1 MKKSYV
7 KPVLTY
13 ESFQLS
19 QSIAACYVKLNQ
31 NNPESCQTDG
41 GTSGFVEPGGFLND
55 QSCVYILEDYCIT
68 NGSGFIVT
76 HTS

>member
-7 KPVLTY
+7 KPELTY

-19 QSIAACYVKLNQ
+19 QSIAACFVKLNQ
-31 NNPESCQTDG
+31 ENPESCQTVG
-41 GTSGFVEPGGFLND
+41 GTNGYVEPGGFLNY
-55 QSCVYILEDYCIT
+55 QSCSTIIDDYCIT